1 MSFSTRGLLTG
12 NDRYGYDGSW
22 SAISLRVGTPPQ
34 WVDVMV
40 DTVSSETWLVGP
52 GGCPGN
58 SKLEMFLCSFRRC
71 WNSGQI
77 RMVTEKREVRS
88 EEVQIEL

>member
-1 MSFSTRGLLTG
+1 MGFFARGLLTG
-12 NDRYGYDGSW
+12 HDRYGYDGSW

-34 WVDVMV
+34 WIDVMV

-58 SKLEMFLCSFRRC
+58 SEWECFFVLFCILEKAR
-71 WNSGQI
+71 I
-77 RMVTEKREVRS
+77 RRS
-88 EEVQIEL
+88 ER